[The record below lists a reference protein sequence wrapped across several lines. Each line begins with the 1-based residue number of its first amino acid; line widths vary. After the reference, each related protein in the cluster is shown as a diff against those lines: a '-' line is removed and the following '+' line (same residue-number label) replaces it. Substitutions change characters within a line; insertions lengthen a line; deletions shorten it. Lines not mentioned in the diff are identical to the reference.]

1 MKNILLLFCFCSLSL
16 TSYTQSNKGINFQGI
31 ARYSNGFVVADKTIN
46 LRLSILNDTIYKKVE
61 YQEIKSVT
69 TNILG
74 LFTVVVGSYEIGKII
89 TSSSFDNINWT
100 NNEKYLMVEVDL
112 TGDFSF
118 ITLGMQKINY
128 VPFAFYAD
136 KVEAKNVVGIL
147 SLAQGGTGFASIKD
161 IKNNWQLDKVNNTL
175 DSEKPA
181 SASVLA
187 LLNDKLNKTDTSSL
201 SSRMNQKLN
210 NSDTLSLSNRIN
222 LKLNKL
228 DTLNLSNRINVKLNS
243 NNTLSLSNR
252 INLFPKSDTSNLS
265 NRINL
270 KLNSSDTLS
279 LSNRI
284 NLITKT
290 DTNSLSNRINLKLN
304 SSDTLSLSN
313 RINLIPK
320 IDTTSLSN
328 RINQK
333 LFTYDTLTLSN
344 RINLIP
350 KTDTNNLSNRIN
362 LKLNSSDT
370 LSLSNRINL
379 FPKIDTTSLSNRI
392 NLKLNKLDTIYL
404 SNRINQK
411 LNSNDTLS
419 LSNRINQIPKIDTSS
434 LSNRINNKI
443 SLGSL
448 SSNDITQAL
457 NYTPVSDDYGSF
469 YDTTKQQTAAAT
481 ALSIKF
487 NFTNFSNNINVT
499 NNTSGLPSRI
509 TVTNPGIYNV
519 KYTLQFIK
527 SDAGTDDIS
536 VWVRRNSIAYANTH
550 NVYTIQGSN
559 VKNVITASCWVDLGV
574 NDYIEIYF
582 SNKNTNSCVTGS
594 AALLLPSRPATPSA
608 IVSLQRVN

>member
-1 MKNILLLFCFCSLSL
+1 MKNILLFFCFCSLSL

-161 IKNNWQLDKVNNTL
+161 IKTSWQLDKVNNTL

-181 SASVLA
+181 SESVLA
-187 LLNDKLNKTDTSSL
+187 LLHDKLNKIDTSSL
-201 SSRMNQKLN
+201 SNRMNQKLN
-210 NSDTLSLSNRIN
+210 ILDTLILSNRIN
-222 LKLNKL
+222 LKLNKS
-228 DTLNLSNRINVKLNS
+228 DTIFFSNRINLKLNS
-243 NNTLSLSNR
+243 SDTLSLSNR
-252 INLFPKSDTSNLS
+252 INLFPKTDTTSLS

-284 NLITKT
+284 NLIPKT
-290 DTNSLSNRINLKLN
+290 DTSNLSNRINLKLN

-328 RINQK
+328 RIN
-333 LFTYDTLTLSN
+333 
-344 RINLIP
+344 
-350 KTDTNNLSNRIN
+350 
-362 LKLNSSDT
+362 
-370 LSLSNRINL
+370 
-379 FPKIDTTSLSNRI
+379 
-392 NLKLNKLDTIYL
+392 LKLNKLDTIYL
-404 SNRINQK
+404 SNRINLK
-411 LNSNDTLS
+411 LNSSDTLS

-457 NYTPVSDDYGSF
+457 NYTPIRDDYGSF
-469 YDTTKQQTAAAT
+469 YDTAKQQTAAAT

-487 NFTNFSNNINVT
+487 NFSNFSNNINVT

-509 TVTNPGIYNV
+509 TVVNPGIYNV
-519 KYTLQFIK
+519 KYSLQFIK

-559 VKNVITASCWVDLGV
+559 AKNVVMASCWVDLGV

-582 SNKNTNSCVTGS
+582 SVKNTNSCVTGS

>member
-1 MKNILLLFCFCSLSL
+1 MKNILLFFCFCSLSL

-161 IKNNWQLDKVNNTL
+161 IKNSWQLDKVNNTL

-181 SASVLA
+181 SESVLA
-187 LLNDKLNKTDTSSL
+187 LLHDKLNKIDTSSL
-201 SSRMNQKLN
+201 SNRMNQKLN
-210 NSDTLSLSNRIN
+210 ILDTLILSNRIN
-222 LKLNKL
+222 LKLNK
-228 DTLNLSNRINVKLNS
+228 
-243 NNTLSLSNR
+243 
-252 INLFPKSDTSNLS
+252 SDTIFFS

-284 NLITKT
+284 NLIPKT
-290 DTNSLSNRINLKLN
+290 DTSNLSNRINLKLN

-328 RINQK
+328 RIN
-333 LFTYDTLTLSN
+333 
-344 RINLIP
+344 
-350 KTDTNNLSNRIN
+350 
-362 LKLNSSDT
+362 
-370 LSLSNRINL
+370 
-379 FPKIDTTSLSNRI
+379 
-392 NLKLNKLDTIYL
+392 LKLNKLDTIYL
-404 SNRINQK
+404 SNRINLK
-411 LNSNDTLS
+411 LNSSDTLS

-457 NYTPVSDDYGSF
+457 NYTPIRDDYGSF
-469 YDTTKQQTAAAT
+469 YDTAKQQTAAAT

-487 NFTNFSNNINVT
+487 NFSNFSNNINVT

-509 TVTNPGIYNV
+509 TVVNPGIYNV
-519 KYTLQFIK
+519 KYSLQFIK

-559 VKNVITASCWVDLGV
+559 AKNVVTASCWVDLGV

-582 SNKNTNSCVTGS
+582 SVKNTNSCVTGS

>member
-147 SLAQGGTGFASIKD
+147 SLAQGGTGFTSIKD

-222 LKLNKL
+222 LKLNKS

-243 NNTLSLSNR
+243 SDTLSLSNR

-284 NLITKT
+284 S
-290 DTNSLSNRINLKLN
+290 DHQNRH
-304 SSDTLSLSN
+304 
-313 RINLIPK
+313 
-320 IDTTSLSN
+320 
-328 RINQK
+328 Q
-333 LFTYDTLTLSN
+333 
-344 RINLIP
+344 
-350 KTDTNNLSNRIN
+350 
-362 LKLNSSDT
+362 
-370 LSLSNRINL
+370 
-379 FPKIDTTSLSNRI
+379 
-392 NLKLNKLDTIYL
+392 
-404 SNRINQK
+404 
-411 LNSNDTLS
+411 
-419 LSNRINQIPKIDTSS
+419 
-434 LSNRINNKI
+434 
-443 SLGSL
+443 
-448 SSNDITQAL
+448 
-457 NYTPVSDDYGSF
+457 
-469 YDTTKQQTAAAT
+469 
-481 ALSIKF
+481 
-487 NFTNFSNNINVT
+487 
-499 NNTSGLPSRI
+499 
-509 TVTNPGIYNV
+509 
-519 KYTLQFIK
+519 
-527 SDAGTDDIS
+527 
-536 VWVRRNSIAYANTH
+536 
-550 NVYTIQGSN
+550 
-559 VKNVITASCWVDLGV
+559 
-574 NDYIEIYF
+574 
-582 SNKNTNSCVTGS
+582 
-594 AALLLPSRPATPSA
+594 
-608 IVSLQRVN
+608 

>member
-1 MKNILLLFCFCSLSL
+1 M
-16 TSYTQSNKGINFQGI
+16 
-31 ARYSNGFVVADKTIN
+31 
-46 LRLSILNDTIYKKVE
+46 
-61 YQEIKSVT
+61 
-69 TNILG
+69 
-74 LFTVVVGSYEIGKII
+74 
-89 TSSSFDNINWT
+89 
-100 NNEKYLMVEVDL
+100 
-112 TGDFSF
+112 
-118 ITLGMQKINY
+118 
-128 VPFAFYAD
+128 
-136 KVEAKNVVGIL
+136 
-147 SLAQGGTGFASIKD
+147 
-161 IKNNWQLDKVNNTL
+161 
-175 DSEKPA
+175 
-181 SASVLA
+181 
-187 LLNDKLNKTDTSSL
+187 
-201 SSRMNQKLN
+201 
-210 NSDTLSLSNRIN
+210 
-222 LKLNKL
+222 
-228 DTLNLSNRINVKLNS
+228 
-243 NNTLSLSNR
+243 SNR
-252 INLFPKSDTSNLS
+252 INLFPK
-265 NRINL
+265 
-270 KLNSSDTLS
+270 
-279 LSNRI
+279 
-284 NLITKT
+284 
-290 DTNSLSNRINLKLN
+290 
-304 SSDTLSLSN
+304 
-313 RINLIPK
+313 
-320 IDTTSLSN
+320 IDTTS
-328 RINQK
+328 
-333 LFTYDTLTLSN
+333 
-344 RINLIP
+344 
-350 KTDTNNLSNRIN
+350 LSNRIN

-404 SNRINQK
+404 SNRINLK

>member
-16 TSYTQSNKGINFQGI
+16 NSYTQSNKGINFQGI

-46 LRLSILNDTIYKKVE
+46 LRLTILNDTTYKKVE

-74 LFTVVVGSYEIGKII
+74 LFTVVVGSQEIGKII
-89 TSSSFDNINWT
+89 TSNSFDNINWS
-100 NNEKYLMVEVDL
+100 NYEKYLMVEVDL

-147 SLAQGGTGFASIKD
+147 NLAQGGTGFASIKD
-161 IKNNWQLDKVNNTL
+161 IKTSWQLDKVNNTL

-228 DTLNLSNRINVKLNS
+228 DTIY
-243 NNTLSLSNR
+243 
-252 INLFPKSDTSNLS
+252 LS

-284 NLITKT
+284 NL
-290 DTNSLSNRINLKLN
+290 
-304 SSDTLSLSN
+304 
-313 RINLIPK
+313 
-320 IDTTSLSN
+320 
-328 RINQK
+328 
-333 LFTYDTLTLSN
+333 F
-344 RINLIP
+344 P
-350 KTDTNNLSNRIN
+350 KTDTSSLSNRIN

-404 SNRINQK
+404 SNRINQ
-411 LNSNDTLS
+411 
-419 LSNRINQIPKIDTSS
+419 IPKIDTSS

-457 NYTPVSDDYGSF
+457 NYTPIRDDYGSF
-469 YDTTKQQTAAAT
+469 YDTAKQQTAVAT

-487 NFTNFSNNINVT
+487 NFTNFSNNMNVT

-509 TVTNPGIYNV
+509 TVVNPGIYNV
-519 KYTLQFIK
+519 KYSLQFIK
-527 SDAGTDDIS
+527 TDAGTDDIS

-559 VKNVITASCWVDLGV
+559 VKNVVSASFWVDLGV

-582 SNKNTNSCVTGS
+582 SVKNTNSCVTGS

>member
-1 MKNILLLFCFCSLSL
+1 MKNILLLLSVCGLSL

-46 LRLSILNDTIYKKVE
+46 LRLTILNDTTYKKVE

-74 LFTVVVGSYEIGKII
+74 LFTVVVGSQEIGKII
-89 TSSSFDNINWT
+89 TSNSFDNINWS
-100 NNEKYLMVEVDL
+100 NYEKYLMVEVDL

-147 SLAQGGTGFASIKD
+147 NLAQGGTGFASIKD
-161 IKNNWQLDKVNNTL
+161 IKTSWQLDKVNNTL

-181 SASVLA
+181 SVSVLA

-201 SSRMNQKLN
+201 SSRINQKLN
-210 NSDTLSLSNRIN
+210 YSDTLSLSNRIN

-228 DTLNLSNRINVKLNS
+228 DT
-243 NNTLSLSNR
+243 
-252 INLFPKSDTSNLS
+252 
-265 NRINL
+265 
-270 KLNSSDTLS
+270 
-279 LSNRI
+279 
-284 NLITKT
+284 
-290 DTNSLSNRINLKLN
+290 
-304 SSDTLSLSN
+304 
-313 RINLIPK
+313 
-320 IDTTSLSN
+320 
-328 RINQK
+328 
-333 LFTYDTLTLSN
+333 
-344 RINLIP
+344 
-350 KTDTNNLSNRIN
+350 
-362 LKLNSSDT
+362 
-370 LSLSNRINL
+370 
-379 FPKIDTTSLSNRI
+379 
-392 NLKLNKLDTIYL
+392 IY
-404 SNRINQK
+404 
-411 LNSNDTLS
+411 

-448 SSNDITQAL
+448 SITDITQAL
-457 NYTPVSDDYGSF
+457 NYTPIRDDYGSF
-469 YDTTKQQTAAAT
+469 YDTAKQQTAAAT

-487 NFTNFSNNINVT
+487 NFTNFSNNMNVT

-509 TVTNPGIYNV
+509 TVVNPGIYNV
-519 KYTLQFIK
+519 KYSLQFIK

-559 VKNVITASCWVDLGV
+559 VKNVVSASFWVDLGV

-582 SNKNTNSCVTGS
+582 SVKNTNSCVTGS

>member
-147 SLAQGGTGFASIKD
+147 SLGQGGTGFASIKD

-243 NNTLSLSNR
+243 SDTLSLSNR
-252 INLFPKSDTSNLS
+252 INLFPK
-265 NRINL
+265 
-270 KLNSSDTLS
+270 
-279 LSNRI
+279 
-284 NLITKT
+284 T
-290 DTNSLSNRINLKLN
+290 DTTSLSNRINLKLN

-333 LFTYDTLTLSN
+333 LFTYDTLSLSN

-392 NLKLNKLDTIYL
+392 NLKLNSSDTLSLSNRINLFPKIDTTSLSNRINLKLNKLDTIYL
-404 SNRINQK
+404 SNRINLK

>member
-1 MKNILLLFCFCSLSL
+1 MLFRS
-16 TSYTQSNKGINFQGI
+16 
-31 ARYSNGFVVADKTIN
+31 
-46 LRLSILNDTIYKKVE
+46 
-61 YQEIKSVT
+61 
-69 TNILG
+69 
-74 LFTVVVGSYEIGKII
+74 
-89 TSSSFDNINWT
+89 
-100 NNEKYLMVEVDL
+100 
-112 TGDFSF
+112 
-118 ITLGMQKINY
+118 
-128 VPFAFYAD
+128 
-136 KVEAKNVVGIL
+136 
-147 SLAQGGTGFASIKD
+147 
-161 IKNNWQLDKVNNTL
+161 
-175 DSEKPA
+175 
-181 SASVLA
+181 
-187 LLNDKLNKTDTSSL
+187 
-201 SSRMNQKLN
+201 
-210 NSDTLSLSNRIN
+210 
-222 LKLNKL
+222 
-228 DTLNLSNRINVKLNS
+228 
-243 NNTLSLSNR
+243 SNR

-290 DTNSLSNRINLKLN
+290 DTNSLSNRINLKLFTY
-304 SSDTLSLSN
+304 DTLSLSN
-313 RINLIPK
+313 RINLFPK
-320 IDTTSLSN
+320 IDTNSLSN

-404 SNRINQK
+404 SNRINLK

>member
-147 SLAQGGTGFASIKD
+147 SLGQGGTGFASIKD

-243 NNTLSLSNR
+243 SDTLSLSNR

-290 DTNSLSNRINLKLN
+290 DTNSLSNRINLKL
-304 SSDTLSLSN
+304 
-313 RINLIPK
+313 
-320 IDTTSLSN
+320 
-328 RINQK
+328 
-333 LFTYDTLTLSN
+333 FTY
-344 RINLIP
+344 
-350 KTDTNNLSNRIN
+350 
-362 LKLNSSDT
+362 DT

-404 SNRINQK
+404 SNRINLK

>member
-243 NNTLSLSNR
+243 SDTLSLSNR
-252 INLFPKSDTSNLS
+252 INLFPKSDTSN
-265 NRINL
+265 
-270 KLNSSDTLS
+270 
-279 LSNRI
+279 
-284 NLITKT
+284 
-290 DTNSLSNRINLKLN
+290 LSNRINLKLN

-404 SNRINQK
+404 SNRINLK

>member
-243 NNTLSLSNR
+243 NDTLSLSNR

>member
-16 TSYTQSNKGINFQGI
+16 NSYTQSNKGINFQGI

-46 LRLSILNDTIYKKVE
+46 LRLTILNDTIYKKIE

-69 TNILG
+69 TNIIG
-74 LFTVVVGSYEIGKII
+74 LFTVVVGSQEIGKII
-89 TSSSFDNINWT
+89 TTSYFDNINWSD
-100 NNEKYLMVEVDL
+100 NEKYLMVEVDL

-118 ITLGMQKINY
+118 ITMGIQKINY

-136 KVEAKNVVGIL
+136 KVEAKNVAGIL
-147 SLAQGGTGFASIKD
+147 SIAQGGTGFTSIKEV
-161 IKNNWQLDKVNNTL
+161 KNNWQLDKVNNTL

-181 SASVLA
+181 SESVLA
-187 LLNDKLNKTDTSSL
+187 LLHDKLNKIDTSSL
-201 SSRMNQKLN
+201 SNRMNQKLN
-210 NSDTLSLSNRIN
+210 ILDTLILSNRIN
-222 LKLNKL
+222 LKLNKS
-228 DTLNLSNRINVKLNS
+228 DTIFFSNRM
-243 NNTLSLSNR
+243 
-252 INLFPKSDTSNLS
+252 
-265 NRINL
+265 
-270 KLNSSDTLS
+270 
-279 LSNRI
+279 
-284 NLITKT
+284 
-290 DTNSLSNRINLKLN
+290 
-304 SSDTLSLSN
+304 
-313 RINLIPK
+313 
-320 IDTTSLSN
+320 
-328 RINQK
+328 
-333 LFTYDTLTLSN
+333 
-344 RINLIP
+344 
-350 KTDTNNLSNRIN
+350 N

-379 FPKIDTTSLSNRI
+379 FPKTDTSSLSNRIYQKLNSIDTLSLSNRINLIPKTDTTSLSTRINQKLYTYDTLSLSNRI
-392 NLKLNKLDTIYL
+392 NLKLNKLDTVYL

-419 LSNRINQIPKIDTSS
+419 LSNRINQITKIDTSS

-448 SSNDITQAL
+448 TSNDITQAL
-457 NYTPVSDDYGSF
+457 NYTPIRDDYGSF
-469 YDTTKQQTAAAT
+469 YDTAKQQTAAAT

-487 NFTNFSNNINVT
+487 NFSNFSNNINVT

-509 TVTNPGIYNV
+509 TVVNPGIYNV
-519 KYTLQFIK
+519 KYSLQFIK

-550 NVYTIQGSN
+550 NVFTIQGSN
-559 VKNVITASCWVDLGV
+559 VKNVVSASFWVDLGV

-582 SNKNTNSCVTGS
+582 SVKNTNSCVTGS

>member
-1 MKNILLLFCFCSLSL
+1 MKNILLLLSVCGLSL

-46 LRLSILNDTIYKKVE
+46 LRLTILNDTTYKKVE

-74 LFTVVVGSYEIGKII
+74 LFTVVVGSQEIGKII
-89 TSSSFDNINWT
+89 TSNSFDNINWS
-100 NNEKYLMVEVDL
+100 NYEKYLMVEVDL

-147 SLAQGGTGFASIKD
+147 NLAQGGTGFASIKD
-161 IKNNWQLDKVNNTL
+161 IKTSWQLDKVNNTL

-201 SSRMNQKLN
+201 SSRINQKLN

-228 DTLNLSNRINVKLNS
+228 DT
-243 NNTLSLSNR
+243 
-252 INLFPKSDTSNLS
+252 
-265 NRINL
+265 
-270 KLNSSDTLS
+270 
-279 LSNRI
+279 
-284 NLITKT
+284 
-290 DTNSLSNRINLKLN
+290 
-304 SSDTLSLSN
+304 
-313 RINLIPK
+313 
-320 IDTTSLSN
+320 
-328 RINQK
+328 
-333 LFTYDTLTLSN
+333 
-344 RINLIP
+344 
-350 KTDTNNLSNRIN
+350 
-362 LKLNSSDT
+362 
-370 LSLSNRINL
+370 
-379 FPKIDTTSLSNRI
+379 
-392 NLKLNKLDTIYL
+392 IY
-404 SNRINQK
+404 
-411 LNSNDTLS
+411 

-457 NYTPVSDDYGSF
+457 NYTPIRDDYGSF
-469 YDTTKQQTAAAT
+469 YDTAKQQTAAAT

-487 NFTNFSNNINVT
+487 NFTNFSNNMNVT

-509 TVTNPGIYNV
+509 TVVNPGIYNV
-519 KYTLQFIK
+519 KYSLQFIK

-559 VKNVITASCWVDLGV
+559 VKNVVSASFWVDLGV

-582 SNKNTNSCVTGS
+582 SVKNTNSCVTGS

>member
-16 TSYTQSNKGINFQGI
+16 NSYTQSNKGINFQGI

-46 LRLSILNDTIYKKVE
+46 LRLTILNDTIYKKVE

-74 LFTVVVGSYEIGKII
+74 LFTVVVGSYETGKII
-89 TSSSFDNINWT
+89 TSNSFDNINWS
-100 NNEKYLMVEVDL
+100 NYEKYLMVEVDL

-147 SLAQGGTGFASIKD
+147 NLAQGGTGFASIKD
-161 IKNNWQLDKVNNTL
+161 IKTSWQLDKVNNTL

-181 SASVLA
+181 SESVLA
-187 LLNDKLNKTDTSSL
+187 LLHDKLNKIDTSSL
-201 SSRMNQKLN
+201 SNRMNQKLN
-210 NSDTLSLSNRIN
+210 ILDTLILINRIN
-222 LKLNKL
+222 LKLNKS
-228 DTLNLSNRINVKLNS
+228 DTIFFSNRM
-243 NNTLSLSNR
+243 
-252 INLFPKSDTSNLS
+252 
-265 NRINL
+265 
-270 KLNSSDTLS
+270 
-279 LSNRI
+279 
-284 NLITKT
+284 
-290 DTNSLSNRINLKLN
+290 
-304 SSDTLSLSN
+304 
-313 RINLIPK
+313 
-320 IDTTSLSN
+320 
-328 RINQK
+328 
-333 LFTYDTLTLSN
+333 
-344 RINLIP
+344 
-350 KTDTNNLSNRIN
+350 N

-379 FPKIDTTSLSNRI
+379 FPKTDTSSLSNRIYQKLNSIDTLSLSNRINLIPKTDTTSLSTRINQKLYTYDTLSLSNRI
-392 NLKLNKLDTIYL
+392 NLKLNKLDTVYL

-419 LSNRINQIPKIDTSS
+419 LSNRINQITKIDTSS

-448 SSNDITQAL
+448 TSNDITQAL
-457 NYTPVSDDYGSF
+457 NYTPIRDDYGSF
-469 YDTTKQQTAAAT
+469 YDTAKQQTAAAT

-509 TVTNPGIYNV
+509 TVVNPGIYNV
-519 KYTLQFIK
+519 KYSLQFIK

-550 NVYTIQGSN
+550 NVFTIQGSN
-559 VKNVITASCWVDLGV
+559 VKNVVSASFWVDLGV

-582 SNKNTNSCVTGS
+582 SVKNTNSCVTGS

>member
-1 MKNILLLFCFCSLSL
+1 MKKLLLFLTFWNLSH
-16 TSYTQSNKGINFQGI
+16 TAYTQSNKGINFQGI

-46 LRLSILNDTIYKKVE
+46 LRLSILDDTILKKVD

-69 TNILG
+69 TNLLG
-74 LFTVVVGSYEIGKII
+74 LFTVVVGSQEIGKII
-89 TSSSFDNINWT
+89 TSNSFDNINWS

-112 TGDFSF
+112 TGDFTF

-136 KVEAKNVVGIL
+136 KVEAKNITGIL
-147 SLAQGGTGFASIKD
+147 STVQGGTGFASIKD

-181 SASVLA
+181 SVNVLA
-187 LLNDKLNKTDTSSL
+187 LLNDKLNKTDTTSL
-201 SSRMNQKLN
+201 SSRINQKLN
-210 NSDTLSLSNRIN
+210 VLDTLNLSNRIN

-228 DTLNLSNRINVKLNS
+228 DTL
-243 NNTLSLSNR
+243 
-252 INLFPKSDTSNLS
+252 NLS

-284 NLITKT
+284 NLIPKTDTNSLNSRINLKLFTYDTLSLSNRINLIPKT

-313 RINLIPK
+313 RINL
-320 IDTTSLSN
+320 
-328 RINQK
+328 
-333 LFTYDTLTLSN
+333 
-344 RINLIP
+344 
-350 KTDTNNLSNRIN
+350 
-362 LKLNSSDT
+362 
-370 LSLSNRINL
+370 
-379 FPKIDTTSLSNRI
+379 
-392 NLKLNKLDTIYL
+392 KLNKLDTIYL
-404 SNRINQK
+404 SNRINLK
-411 LNSNDTLS
+411 LNSSDTS
-419 LSNRINQIPKIDTSS
+419 YLSNRINQIPKIDTLS

-443 SLGSL
+443 SIGGL
-448 SSNDITQAL
+448 SSSDITQAL
-457 NYTPVSDDYGSF
+457 NYTPIRDDYGSF
-469 YDTTKQQTAAAT
+469 YDTAKQQTAAAT
-481 ALSIKF
+481 ALSVKF

-519 KYTLQFIK
+519 KYALQFIK
-527 SDAGTDDIS
+527 SDVGTDDIS

-559 VKNVITASCWVDLGV
+559 IKNVVSASFWVDLGL

-582 SNKNTNSCVTGS
+582 SVKNTNSCITGS
-594 AALLLPSRPATPSA
+594 AAMLLPSRPATPSA
-608 IVSLQRVN
+608 MVSLQRIN

>member
-147 SLAQGGTGFASIKD
+147 SLGQGGTGFASIKD

-243 NNTLSLSNR
+243 SDTLSLSNR
-252 INLFPKSDTSNLS
+252 INLFPK
-265 NRINL
+265 
-270 KLNSSDTLS
+270 
-279 LSNRI
+279 
-284 NLITKT
+284 T
-290 DTNSLSNRINLKLN
+290 DTTSLSNRINLKLN

-333 LFTYDTLTLSN
+333 LFTYDTLSLSN

-350 KTDTNNLSNRIN
+350 KTDTNSLSNRIN

-404 SNRINQK
+404 SNRINLK

>member
-16 TSYTQSNKGINFQGI
+16 NSYTQSNKGINFQGI

-46 LRLSILNDTIYKKVE
+46 LRLTILNDTTYKKVE

-74 LFTVVVGSYEIGKII
+74 LFTVVVGSQEIGKII
-89 TSSSFDNINWT
+89 TSNSFDNINWSD
-100 NNEKYLMVEVDL
+100 NEKYLMVEVDL

-118 ITLGMQKINY
+118 ITMGIQKINY

-147 SLAQGGTGFASIKD
+147 NLAQGGTGFTSIKEV
-161 IKNNWQLDKVNNTL
+161 KNNWQLDKVNNTL

-181 SASVLA
+181 SVGVLA

-201 SSRMNQKLN
+201 SSRINQKLN

-228 DTLNLSNRINVKLNS
+228 DT
-243 NNTLSLSNR
+243 
-252 INLFPKSDTSNLS
+252 
-265 NRINL
+265 
-270 KLNSSDTLS
+270 
-279 LSNRI
+279 
-284 NLITKT
+284 
-290 DTNSLSNRINLKLN
+290 
-304 SSDTLSLSN
+304 
-313 RINLIPK
+313 
-320 IDTTSLSN
+320 
-328 RINQK
+328 
-333 LFTYDTLTLSN
+333 
-344 RINLIP
+344 
-350 KTDTNNLSNRIN
+350 
-362 LKLNSSDT
+362 
-370 LSLSNRINL
+370 
-379 FPKIDTTSLSNRI
+379 
-392 NLKLNKLDTIYL
+392 IY
-404 SNRINQK
+404 
-411 LNSNDTLS
+411 

-448 SSNDITQAL
+448 SITDITQAL
-457 NYTPVSDDYGSF
+457 NYTPIRDDYGSF
-469 YDTTKQQTAAAT
+469 YDTAKQQTAAAT

-487 NFTNFSNNINVT
+487 NFSNFSNNINVT

-509 TVTNPGIYNV
+509 TVVNPGIYNV
-519 KYTLQFIK
+519 KYSLQFIK

-559 VKNVITASCWVDLGV
+559 VKNVVSASFWVDLGV

-582 SNKNTNSCVTGS
+582 SVKNTNSCVTGS

>member
-16 TSYTQSNKGINFQGI
+16 NSYTQSNKGINFQGI

-46 LRLSILNDTIYKKVE
+46 LRLTILNDTTYKKVE

-74 LFTVVVGSYEIGKII
+74 LFTVVVGSQEIGKII
-89 TSSSFDNINWT
+89 TSNSFDNINWSD
-100 NNEKYLMVEVDL
+100 NEKYLMVEVDL

-118 ITLGMQKINY
+118 ITMGIQKINY

-147 SLAQGGTGFASIKD
+147 NLAQGGTGFTSIKEV
-161 IKNNWQLDKVNNTL
+161 KNNWQLDKVNNTL

-201 SSRMNQKLN
+201 SSRINQKLN

-228 DTLNLSNRINVKLNS
+228 DTLNLSNRIN
-243 NNTLSLSNR
+243 
-252 INLFPKSDTSNLS
+252 
-265 NRINL
+265 L

-284 NLITKT
+284 NL
-290 DTNSLSNRINLKLN
+290 
-304 SSDTLSLSN
+304 
-313 RINLIPK
+313 
-320 IDTTSLSN
+320 
-328 RINQK
+328 
-333 LFTYDTLTLSN
+333 F
-344 RINLIP
+344 P
-350 KTDTNNLSNRIN
+350 KTDTSSLSNRIN

-404 SNRINQK
+404 SNRINQI
-411 LNSNDTLS
+411 S
-419 LSNRINQIPKIDTSS
+419 KIDTSS

-448 SSNDITQAL
+448 SITDITQAL
-457 NYTPVSDDYGSF
+457 NYTPIRDDYGSF
-469 YDTTKQQTAAAT
+469 YDTAKQQTAAAT

-487 NFTNFSNNINVT
+487 NFSNFSNNINVT

-509 TVTNPGIYNV
+509 TVVNPGIYNV
-519 KYTLQFIK
+519 KYSLQFIK

-559 VKNVITASCWVDLGV
+559 VKNVVSASFWVDLGV

-582 SNKNTNSCVTGS
+582 SVKNTNSCVTGS

>member
-1 MKNILLLFCFCSLSL
+1 MKNILLLLSVCGLSL

-46 LRLSILNDTIYKKVE
+46 LRLTILNDTTYKKVE

-74 LFTVVVGSYEIGKII
+74 LFTVVVGSQEIGKII
-89 TSSSFDNINWT
+89 TSNSFDNINWS
-100 NNEKYLMVEVDL
+100 NYEKYLMVEVDL

-147 SLAQGGTGFASIKD
+147 NLAQGGTGFASIKD
-161 IKNNWQLDKVNNTL
+161 IKTSWQLDKVNNTL

-201 SSRMNQKLN
+201 SSRINQKLN

-228 DTLNLSNRINVKLNS
+228 DT
-243 NNTLSLSNR
+243 
-252 INLFPKSDTSNLS
+252 
-265 NRINL
+265 
-270 KLNSSDTLS
+270 
-279 LSNRI
+279 
-284 NLITKT
+284 
-290 DTNSLSNRINLKLN
+290 
-304 SSDTLSLSN
+304 
-313 RINLIPK
+313 
-320 IDTTSLSN
+320 
-328 RINQK
+328 
-333 LFTYDTLTLSN
+333 
-344 RINLIP
+344 
-350 KTDTNNLSNRIN
+350 
-362 LKLNSSDT
+362 
-370 LSLSNRINL
+370 
-379 FPKIDTTSLSNRI
+379 
-392 NLKLNKLDTIYL
+392 IY
-404 SNRINQK
+404 
-411 LNSNDTLS
+411 

-448 SSNDITQAL
+448 SITDITQAL
-457 NYTPVSDDYGSF
+457 NYTPIRDDYGSF
-469 YDTTKQQTAAAT
+469 YDTAKQQTAAAT

-487 NFTNFSNNINVT
+487 NFSNFSNNINVT

-509 TVTNPGIYNV
+509 TVVNPGIYNV
-519 KYTLQFIK
+519 KYSLQFIK

-559 VKNVITASCWVDLGV
+559 VKNVVSASFWVDLGV

-582 SNKNTNSCVTGS
+582 SVKNTNSCVTGS

>member
-16 TSYTQSNKGINFQGI
+16 NSYTQSNKGINFQGI

-46 LRLSILNDTIYKKVE
+46 LRLTILNDTTYKKVE

-74 LFTVVVGSYEIGKII
+74 LFTVVVGSQEIGKII
-89 TSSSFDNINWT
+89 TSNSFDNINWS
-100 NNEKYLMVEVDL
+100 NYEKYLMVEVDL

-147 SLAQGGTGFASIKD
+147 NLAQGGTGFASIKD
-161 IKNNWQLDKVNNTL
+161 IKTSWQLDKVNNTL

-181 SASVLA
+181 SVGVLA

-201 SSRMNQKLN
+201 SSRINQKLN

-228 DTLNLSNRINVKLNS
+228 DT
-243 NNTLSLSNR
+243 
-252 INLFPKSDTSNLS
+252 
-265 NRINL
+265 
-270 KLNSSDTLS
+270 
-279 LSNRI
+279 
-284 NLITKT
+284 
-290 DTNSLSNRINLKLN
+290 
-304 SSDTLSLSN
+304 
-313 RINLIPK
+313 
-320 IDTTSLSN
+320 
-328 RINQK
+328 
-333 LFTYDTLTLSN
+333 
-344 RINLIP
+344 
-350 KTDTNNLSNRIN
+350 
-362 LKLNSSDT
+362 
-370 LSLSNRINL
+370 
-379 FPKIDTTSLSNRI
+379 
-392 NLKLNKLDTIYL
+392 IY
-404 SNRINQK
+404 
-411 LNSNDTLS
+411 

-448 SSNDITQAL
+448 SITDITQAL
-457 NYTPVSDDYGSF
+457 NYTPIRDDYGSF
-469 YDTTKQQTAAAT
+469 YDTAKQQTAAAT

-487 NFTNFSNNINVT
+487 NFSNFSNNINVT

-509 TVTNPGIYNV
+509 TVVNPGIYNV
-519 KYTLQFIK
+519 KYSLQFIK

-559 VKNVITASCWVDLGV
+559 VKNVVSASFWVDLGV

-582 SNKNTNSCVTGS
+582 SVKNTNSCVTGS

>member
-1 MKNILLLFCFCSLSL
+1 MKNILLFFCFCSLSL

-161 IKNNWQLDKVNNTL
+161 IKTSWQLDKVNNTL

-181 SASVLA
+181 SESVLA
-187 LLNDKLNKTDTSSL
+187 LLHDKLNKIDTSSL
-201 SSRMNQKLN
+201 SNRMNQKLN
-210 NSDTLSLSNRIN
+210 ILDTLILSNRIN
-222 LKLNKL
+222 LKLNK
-228 DTLNLSNRINVKLNS
+228 
-243 NNTLSLSNR
+243 
-252 INLFPKSDTSNLS
+252 SDT
-265 NRINL
+265 IFF
-270 KLNSSDTLS
+270 
-279 LSNRI
+279 
-284 NLITKT
+284 
-290 DTNSLSNRINLKLN
+290 SNRINLKLN

-328 RINQK
+328 RIN
-333 LFTYDTLTLSN
+333 
-344 RINLIP
+344 
-350 KTDTNNLSNRIN
+350 
-362 LKLNSSDT
+362 
-370 LSLSNRINL
+370 
-379 FPKIDTTSLSNRI
+379 
-392 NLKLNKLDTIYL
+392 LKLNKLDTIYL
-404 SNRINQK
+404 SNRINLK
-411 LNSNDTLS
+411 LNSSDTLS

-457 NYTPVSDDYGSF
+457 NYTPIRDDYGSF
-469 YDTTKQQTAAAT
+469 YDTAKQQTAAAT

-487 NFTNFSNNINVT
+487 NFSNFSNNINVT

-509 TVTNPGIYNV
+509 TVVNPGIYNV
-519 KYTLQFIK
+519 KYSLQFIK

-559 VKNVITASCWVDLGV
+559 AKNVVMASCWVDLGV

-582 SNKNTNSCVTGS
+582 SVKNTNSCVTGS

>member
-1 MKNILLLFCFCSLSL
+1 MKNILLLLSVCGLSL

-46 LRLSILNDTIYKKVE
+46 LRLTILNDTIYKKIE

-69 TNILG
+69 TNIIG
-74 LFTVVVGSYEIGKII
+74 LFTVVVGSYETGKII
-89 TSSSFDNINWT
+89 TTSSFDNINWSD
-100 NNEKYLMVEVDL
+100 NEKYLMVEVDL

-118 ITLGMQKINY
+118 ITMGIQKINY

-136 KVEAKNVVGIL
+136 KVEAKNVAGIL
-147 SLAQGGTGFASIKD
+147 SIAQGGTGFTSIKEV
-161 IKNNWQLDKVNNTL
+161 KNNWQLDKVNNTL

-181 SASVLA
+181 SESVLA
-187 LLNDKLNKTDTSSL
+187 LLHDKLNKTDTSSL
-201 SSRMNQKLN
+201 SNRMNQKLN
-210 NSDTLSLSNRIN
+210 YSDTLSLSNRIN

-228 DTLNLSNRINVKLNS
+228 DTLNLSNRM
-243 NNTLSLSNR
+243 
-252 INLFPKSDTSNLS
+252 
-265 NRINL
+265 
-270 KLNSSDTLS
+270 
-279 LSNRI
+279 
-284 NLITKT
+284 
-290 DTNSLSNRINLKLN
+290 
-304 SSDTLSLSN
+304 
-313 RINLIPK
+313 
-320 IDTTSLSN
+320 
-328 RINQK
+328 
-333 LFTYDTLTLSN
+333 
-344 RINLIP
+344 
-350 KTDTNNLSNRIN
+350 N

-379 FPKIDTTSLSNRI
+379 FPKTDTSSLSNRIYQKLNSIDTLSLSNRINLIPKTDTTSLSTRINQKLYTYDTLSLSNRI
-392 NLKLNKLDTIYL
+392 NLKLNKLDTVYL

-448 SSNDITQAL
+448 SITDITQAL
-457 NYTPVSDDYGSF
+457 NYTPIRDDYGSF
-469 YDTTKQQTAAAT
+469 YDTAKQQTAAAT

-487 NFTNFSNNINVT
+487 NFSNFSNNINVT

-509 TVTNPGIYNV
+509 TVVNPGIYNV
-519 KYTLQFIK
+519 KYSLQFIK

-559 VKNVITASCWVDLGV
+559 VKNVVSASFWVDLGV

-582 SNKNTNSCVTGS
+582 SVKNTNSCVTGS

>member
-228 DTLNLSNRINVKLNS
+228 DTLNLSNRINLKLNS
-243 NNTLSLSNR
+243 NDTLSLSNR

-290 DTNSLSNRINLKLN
+290 DTNSLSNRINLKLFTY
-304 SSDTLSLSN
+304 DTLSLSN

>member
-1 MKNILLLFCFCSLSL
+1 MKNILLLLSVCGLSL

-46 LRLSILNDTIYKKVE
+46 LRLTILNDTTYKKVE

-74 LFTVVVGSYEIGKII
+74 LFTVVVGSQEIGKII
-89 TSSSFDNINWT
+89 TSNSFDNINWS
-100 NNEKYLMVEVDL
+100 NYEKYLMVEVDL

-147 SLAQGGTGFASIKD
+147 NLAQGGTGFTSIKEV
-161 IKNNWQLDKVNNTL
+161 KNNWQLDKVNNTL

-181 SASVLA
+181 SESVLA
-187 LLNDKLNKTDTSSL
+187 LLHDKLNKTDTSSL
-201 SSRMNQKLN
+201 SSRINQKLN

-228 DTLNLSNRINVKLNS
+228 DT
-243 NNTLSLSNR
+243 
-252 INLFPKSDTSNLS
+252 
-265 NRINL
+265 
-270 KLNSSDTLS
+270 
-279 LSNRI
+279 
-284 NLITKT
+284 
-290 DTNSLSNRINLKLN
+290 
-304 SSDTLSLSN
+304 
-313 RINLIPK
+313 
-320 IDTTSLSN
+320 
-328 RINQK
+328 
-333 LFTYDTLTLSN
+333 
-344 RINLIP
+344 
-350 KTDTNNLSNRIN
+350 
-362 LKLNSSDT
+362 
-370 LSLSNRINL
+370 
-379 FPKIDTTSLSNRI
+379 
-392 NLKLNKLDTIYL
+392 IY
-404 SNRINQK
+404 
-411 LNSNDTLS
+411 

-457 NYTPVSDDYGSF
+457 NYTPIRDDYGSF
-469 YDTTKQQTAAAT
+469 YDTAKQQTAAAT

-487 NFTNFSNNINVT
+487 NFTNFSNNMNVT

-509 TVTNPGIYNV
+509 TVVNPGIYNV
-519 KYTLQFIK
+519 KYSLQFIK

-559 VKNVITASCWVDLGV
+559 VKNVVSASFWVDLGV

-582 SNKNTNSCVTGS
+582 SVKNTNSCVTGS

>member
-1 MKNILLLFCFCSLSL
+1 MKNILLLLSVCGLSL

-46 LRLSILNDTIYKKVE
+46 LRLTILNDTTYKKVE

-74 LFTVVVGSYEIGKII
+74 LFTVVVGSQEIGKII
-89 TSSSFDNINWT
+89 TSNSFDNINWS
-100 NNEKYLMVEVDL
+100 NYEKYLMVEVDL

-147 SLAQGGTGFASIKD
+147 NLAQGGTGFASIKD
-161 IKNNWQLDKVNNTL
+161 IKTSWQLDKVNNTL

-201 SSRMNQKLN
+201 SSRINQKLN

-228 DTLNLSNRINVKLNS
+228 DT
-243 NNTLSLSNR
+243 
-252 INLFPKSDTSNLS
+252 
-265 NRINL
+265 
-270 KLNSSDTLS
+270 
-279 LSNRI
+279 
-284 NLITKT
+284 
-290 DTNSLSNRINLKLN
+290 
-304 SSDTLSLSN
+304 
-313 RINLIPK
+313 
-320 IDTTSLSN
+320 
-328 RINQK
+328 
-333 LFTYDTLTLSN
+333 
-344 RINLIP
+344 
-350 KTDTNNLSNRIN
+350 
-362 LKLNSSDT
+362 
-370 LSLSNRINL
+370 
-379 FPKIDTTSLSNRI
+379 
-392 NLKLNKLDTIYL
+392 IY
-404 SNRINQK
+404 
-411 LNSNDTLS
+411 

-448 SSNDITQAL
+448 SITDITQAL
-457 NYTPVSDDYGSF
+457 NYTPIRDDYGSF
-469 YDTTKQQTAAAT
+469 YDTAKQQTAAAT

-487 NFTNFSNNINVT
+487 NFTNFSNNMNVT

-509 TVTNPGIYNV
+509 TVVNPGIYNV
-519 KYTLQFIK
+519 KYSLQFIK

-559 VKNVITASCWVDLGV
+559 VKNVVSASFWVDLGV

-582 SNKNTNSCVTGS
+582 SVKNTNSCVTGS

>member
-1 MKNILLLFCFCSLSL
+1 MKNILLLLSVCGLSL

-46 LRLSILNDTIYKKVE
+46 LRLTILNDTIYKKIE

-69 TNILG
+69 TNIIG
-74 LFTVVVGSYEIGKII
+74 LFTVVVGSYETGKII
-89 TSSSFDNINWT
+89 TTSSFDNINWSD
-100 NNEKYLMVEVDL
+100 NEKYLMVEVDL

-118 ITLGMQKINY
+118 ITMGIQKINY

-136 KVEAKNVVGIL
+136 KVEAKNVAGIL
-147 SLAQGGTGFASIKD
+147 SIAQGGTGFTSIKEV
-161 IKNNWQLDKVNNTL
+161 KNNWQLDKVNNTL

-181 SASVLA
+181 SESVLA
-187 LLNDKLNKTDTSSL
+187 LLHDKLNKIDTSSL
-201 SSRMNQKLN
+201 SNRMNQKLN
-210 NSDTLSLSNRIN
+210 ILDTLILSNRIN
-222 LKLNKL
+222 LKLNKS
-228 DTLNLSNRINVKLNS
+228 DTIFFSNRM
-243 NNTLSLSNR
+243 
-252 INLFPKSDTSNLS
+252 
-265 NRINL
+265 
-270 KLNSSDTLS
+270 
-279 LSNRI
+279 
-284 NLITKT
+284 
-290 DTNSLSNRINLKLN
+290 
-304 SSDTLSLSN
+304 
-313 RINLIPK
+313 
-320 IDTTSLSN
+320 
-328 RINQK
+328 
-333 LFTYDTLTLSN
+333 
-344 RINLIP
+344 
-350 KTDTNNLSNRIN
+350 N

-379 FPKIDTTSLSNRI
+379 FPKTDTSSLSNRIYQKLNSIDTLSLSNRINLIPKTDTTSLSTRINQKLYTYDTLSLSNRI
-392 NLKLNKLDTIYL
+392 NLKLNKLDTVYL

-448 SSNDITQAL
+448 SITDITQAL
-457 NYTPVSDDYGSF
+457 NYTPIRDDYGSF
-469 YDTTKQQTAAAT
+469 YDTAKQQTAAAT

-487 NFTNFSNNINVT
+487 NFSNFSNNINVT

-509 TVTNPGIYNV
+509 TVVNPGIYNV
-519 KYTLQFIK
+519 KYSLQFIK

-559 VKNVITASCWVDLGV
+559 VKNVVSASFWVDLGV

-582 SNKNTNSCVTGS
+582 SVKNTNSCVTGS

>member
-16 TSYTQSNKGINFQGI
+16 NSYTQSNKGINFQGI

-46 LRLSILNDTIYKKVE
+46 LRLTILNDTTYKKVE

-74 LFTVVVGSYEIGKII
+74 LFTVVVGSQEIGKII
-89 TSSSFDNINWT
+89 TSNSFDNINWS
-100 NNEKYLMVEVDL
+100 NYEKYLMVEVDL

-147 SLAQGGTGFASIKD
+147 NLAQGGTGFASIKD
-161 IKNNWQLDKVNNTL
+161 IKTSWQLDKVNNTL

-201 SSRMNQKLN
+201 SSRINQKLN

-228 DTLNLSNRINVKLNS
+228 DT
-243 NNTLSLSNR
+243 
-252 INLFPKSDTSNLS
+252 
-265 NRINL
+265 
-270 KLNSSDTLS
+270 
-279 LSNRI
+279 
-284 NLITKT
+284 
-290 DTNSLSNRINLKLN
+290 
-304 SSDTLSLSN
+304 
-313 RINLIPK
+313 
-320 IDTTSLSN
+320 
-328 RINQK
+328 
-333 LFTYDTLTLSN
+333 
-344 RINLIP
+344 
-350 KTDTNNLSNRIN
+350 
-362 LKLNSSDT
+362 
-370 LSLSNRINL
+370 
-379 FPKIDTTSLSNRI
+379 
-392 NLKLNKLDTIYL
+392 IY
-404 SNRINQK
+404 
-411 LNSNDTLS
+411 

-457 NYTPVSDDYGSF
+457 NYTPIRDDYGSF
-469 YDTTKQQTAAAT
+469 YDTAKQQTAAAT

-487 NFTNFSNNINVT
+487 NFTNFSNNMNVT

-509 TVTNPGIYNV
+509 TVVNPGIYNV
-519 KYTLQFIK
+519 KYSLQFIK

-559 VKNVITASCWVDLGV
+559 VKNVVSASFWVDLGV

-582 SNKNTNSCVTGS
+582 SVKNTNSCVTGS